1 MFVPLNSLIVFKFTK
16 HDYYVP
22 LNPIEHRYS
31 ILYPMQTPENLSDIF
46 MRHGKKSE
54 LCGE

>member
-1 MFVPLNSLIVFKFTK
+1 MFVPLNSLIVFILTK
-16 HDYYVP
+16 HDYYVL

-31 ILYPMQTPENLSDIF
+31 ILYPMQTPENLYDIF